1 LRHEL
6 QALEE
11 RLVEKM
17 RDVQTEVLGAFHD
30 LARPVDI
37 KLRRLPEID
46 ERLGLLEER
55 ISRLERGD
63 WPHQ

>member
-1 LRHEL
+1 
-6 QALEE
+6 
-11 RLVEKM
+11 M
-17 RDVQTEVLGAFHD
+17 QTEVLGAFHD